1 MGTLSTL
8 WLWIRH
14 LLAFARR
21 VLGAFLRNRG
31 ILLAGGVGYNAL
43 LSLVPILTLTVTVL
57 SYVFDE
63 DHILEVLRPELR
75 MIVPRHADVILQ
87 TVKAFLANQAAAG
100 AVSVLLLL
108 FFSSI
113 AFRMLE
119 EAVDAIFHHHAEGAR
134 RSFWV
139 SALMPYVFMAL
150 LMAGLFFVTLLTSGL
165 DALAE
170 RSIRLLGVELS
181 LTYGVNLLLR
191 LLGFAG
197 LVGLISGIYHVLPV
211 AKISM
216 RRALIGGLF
225 AASLWRL
232 VGRFMVY
239 YFASLS
245 KVDLI
250 YGSLATVIVVLLFL
264 EVAFTI
270 LLLGAQVIAE
280 LETSAAA
287 GVRWYEKPGGPIGAD

>member
-1 MGTLSTL
+1 MRTLSTL
-8 WLWIRH
+8 SLWLRR
-14 LLAFARR
+14 LSAFAGR
-21 VLGAFLRNRG
+21 VVTAFLRNRG

-43 LSLVPILTLTVTVL
+43 LSLVPTLTLIVTVL
-57 SYVFDE
+57 SVFFDE
-63 DHILEVLRPELR
+63 DRILAMLRPELR
-75 MIVPRHADVILQ
+75 VIVPRHADVILQ
-87 TVKAFLANQAAAG
+87 TVKAFLANQATTG
-100 AVSVLLLL
+100 AVSVVLLL

-119 EAVDAIFHHHAEGAR
+119 EAVDAIFHHRAEGVR

-139 SALMPYVFMAL
+139 SALLPYVFIAL
-150 LMAGLFFVTLLTSGL
+150 LMTGLFFLTLLTSGL
-165 DALAE
+165 DALAD
-170 RSIRLLGVELS
+170 RSVLVLGHELS
-181 LTYGVNLLLR
+181 LTSGVNLLLSV
-191 LLGFAG
+191 LGFAG
-197 LVGLISGIYHVLPV
+197 LVALIAGIYHVLPV
-211 AKISM
+211 AKVSM

-225 AASLWRL
+225 AAVLWRL

-270 LLLGAQVIAE
+270 LLLGAQLIAE
-280 LETSAAA
+280 LEASAAA
-287 GVRWYEKPGGPIGAD
+287 GVRWWERPGDR

>member
-1 MGTLSTL
+1 MKGLAKLGPWPRRLGTFSV
-8 WLWIRH
+8 
-14 LLAFARR
+14 R
-21 VLGAFLRNRG
+21 VVAAFLRNRG
-31 ILLAGGVGYNAL
+31 VLLAGGVGYNAL
-43 LSLVPILTLTVTVL
+43 LSLVPTLTLIVTVL
-57 SYVFDE
+57 SVFFDQ
-63 DHILEVLRPELR
+63 DHLLSILRPELR

-87 TVKAFLANQAAAG
+87 TVRAFLANQATTG

-119 EAVDAIFHHHAEGAR
+119 EAVDAIFHHRSEGAR

-150 LMAGLFFVTLLTSGL
+150 LMAGLFVLTLLTSGL
-165 DALAE
+165 DALAD
-170 RSIRLLGVELS
+170 RPFRVFGHPVS
-181 LTYGVNLLLR
+181 LTTGVNLFLR
-191 LLGFAG
+191 VLGFAG
-197 LVGLISGIYHVLPV
+197 LVALIAGMYHVLPV

-225 AASLWRL
+225 AATLWRI

-239 YFASLS
+239 YFAHLS

-270 LLLGAQVIAE
+270 LLLGAQLIAE

-287 GVRWYEKPGGPIGAD
+287 GVPWYEKPPAR